1 LANATA
7 LEPESESEYQMFY
20 IWISS
25 SFMNKLCIYAF
36 GKWFYPKQLRLH
48 WMQSIHFQ
56 QQQKILIS
64 YYVC

>member
-7 LEPESESEYQMFY
+7 LEPESESESESEYQMFY

-36 GKWFYPKQLRLH
+36 GK
-48 WMQSIHFQ
+48 
-56 QQQKILIS
+56 
-64 YYVC
+64 